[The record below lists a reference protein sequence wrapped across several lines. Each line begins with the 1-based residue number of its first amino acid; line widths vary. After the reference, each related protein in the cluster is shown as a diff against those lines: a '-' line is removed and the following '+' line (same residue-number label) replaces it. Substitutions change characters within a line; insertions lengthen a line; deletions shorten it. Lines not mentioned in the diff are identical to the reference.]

1 LSEQRGNVG
10 EFVRRLTK
18 SQESVG
24 ENGLLVASHLGHC
37 QCLVVSCVHIYYTVK
52 MLDMTWVTM
61 TWVGVL

>member
-1 LSEQRGNVG
+1 LSEQCGNVG

-24 ENGLLVASHLGHC
+24 ENCSLLASHLRHC

-52 MLDMTWVTM
+52 MLNM